1 MTREYFNT
9 RYEWH
14 TEQLRKNALRNNLD
28 EARKVYA
35 QVCEL
40 CSISYELNTL
50 TEQEYLQLQTKAE
63 DCFYDNL

>member
-35 QVCEL
+35 QICEL
-40 CSISYELNTL
+40 CSIAYELNTL

-63 DCFYDNL
+63 DCFYNSL

>member
-14 TEQLRKNALRNNLD
+14 TEQLRNALRNNLD

-35 QVCEL
+35 HICEL
-40 CSISYELNTL
+40 CSIAYELNTL
-50 TEQEYLQLQTKAE
+50 TEQEYLQLHTKAE

>member
-28 EARKVYA
+28 EARKIYA
-35 QVCEL
+35 QICEL
-40 CSISYELNTL
+40 LSIAYELNTL
-50 TEQEYLQLQTKAE
+50 TEQEYLQLHTKAE
-63 DCFYDNL
+63 DCFYNNL